1 MRSSRI
7 RKRPRDGTAIV
18 AALALVT
25 LASAL
30 LAWSAAVV
38 SAGARTVLA
47 ERAALSAET
56 HAVRLL
62 ATAIGHWDVRDD
74 SLAIGAT
81 VDRMIVVDGSEAAGD
96 LPTTAHVMIQR
107 LGATLFAIA
116 ADVRVG
122 RDQPLAR
129 RRVRLLVQRVIV
141 PDSGH
146 THLAPTP
153 IARWSTADL
162 Y

>member
-1 MRSSRI
+1 MQPSSI
-7 RKRPRDGTAIV
+7 RERPRTGTAIV

-25 LASAL
+25 LAAAL
-30 LAWSAAVV
+30 LALSAAVV
-38 SAGARTVLA
+38 SAGARAVLA
-47 ERAALSAET
+47 ERAALSAEAR
-56 HAVRLL
+56 AVRLL

-81 VDRMIVVDGSEAAGD
+81 VDRVIDVEGSEAGGD
-96 LPTTAHVMIQR
+96 LPTTAHVIVQR

-141 PDSGH
+141 PDSSRA
-146 THLAPTP
+146 HLAPTP

>member
-1 MRSSRI
+1 MRPSSI
-7 RKRPRDGTAIV
+7 KVRPRDGTAIV

-25 LASAL
+25 LAAAL

-38 SAGARTVLA
+38 SAGARAVLA
-47 ERAALSAET
+47 ERAALSAESQ
-56 HAVRLL
+56 ARRLL
-62 ATAIGHWDVRDD
+62 AITLRHWDVRDD
-74 SLAIGAT
+74 SLDTGAM
-81 VDRMIVVDGSEAAGD
+81 VDRIVDAESSEAAPA
-96 LPTTAHVMIQR
+96 LPTTAHVSVQR

-122 RDQPLAR
+122 GDQPLAR
-129 RRVRLLVQRVIV
+129 RRIRLLVQRVIM
-141 PDSGH
+141 PDSVR
-146 THLAPTP
+146 THLPPAP